1 MEIKKL
7 LESLT
12 ELSDK
17 KNLFA
22 IKSLLSQENQK
33 DIAECMEQLSADK
46 IAVVFRMLSKDVA
59 ADVFSELSPEA
70 QEIIIHSVTDSELT
84 AIIGDLWLDDAVDL
98 VEEMPAG
105 VVKRILK
112 NAPPE
117 TRALINRFLNYPE
130 DSAGSIMTAEF
141 VDLKQHMSV
150 SDAIARL
157 RTKGKDSRSVY
168 TCYVVSESRRLEGV
182 ITLRELLFAP
192 DNELVGQLMNKDVI
206 TVRTAQ
212 DKEIAAKTMM
222 KYDLI
227 TLPVVDTENRLVG
240 IITSDDVMDVIEE
253 EATEDFEKMAA
264 MQPSEKP
271 YLKTNVFA
279 LARKR
284 IGWLLILM
292 ISGMI
297 TGGILGKFEAAFSAL
312 PLLVTFIP
320 MITDT
325 GGNSGSQS
333 STLIIRGMAVGE
345 ITPRDL
351 PKVLWKE
358 LRVSLI
364 VGIVLSAVNYVRL
377 IITYPGNEGIAL
389 TVALAMLAT
398 VVLAKTA
405 GGVLP
410 IAAKLLHAD
419 PAIMAAPLITTI
431 VDAVSLV
438 CYFLI
443 AQALLPI

>member
-17 KNLFA
+17 KNLSA

-70 QEIIIHSVTDSELT
+70 QEIIIHLVTDSELT

>member
-17 KNLFA
+17 KNLSA

-117 TRALINRFLNYPE
+117 TRALINRFFNYPE

>member
-17 KNLFA
+17 KNLSA

-33 DIAECMEQLSADK
+33 DIAECMEQLPADK
-46 IAVVFRMLSKDVA
+46 IAVVFRMFSKDVA

>member
-17 KNLFA
+17 KNLSA

-33 DIAECMEQLSADK
+33 DIAECMEQLPADK

-389 TVALAMLAT
+389 TVTLAMLAT

>member
-17 KNLFA
+17 KNLSA

-33 DIAECMEQLSADK
+33 DIAECMEQLPADK

-206 TVRTAQ
+206 TLRTAQ

>member
-17 KNLFA
+17 KNLSA

-33 DIAECMEQLSADK
+33 DIAECMEQLPADK

-59 ADVFSELSPEA
+59 TDVFSELSPEA

>member
-17 KNLFA
+17 KNLSA

-33 DIAECMEQLSADK
+33 DIAECMEQLPADK

-431 VDAVSLV
+431 VDAFSLV

>member
-17 KNLFA
+17 KNLSA

-59 ADVFSELSPEA
+59 ADVFSELSPET

>member
-17 KNLFA
+17 KNLSA

-33 DIAECMEQLSADK
+33 DIAECMEQLPADK

-157 RTKGKDSRSVY
+157 RTKGKYSRSVY

>member
-17 KNLFA
+17 KNLSA

-345 ITPRDL
+345 ITPHDL

>member
-17 KNLFA
+17 KNLSA

-33 DIAECMEQLSADK
+33 DIAECMEQLPADK

>member
-17 KNLFA
+17 KNLSA

-212 DKEIAAKTMM
+212 DKEFAAKTMM

>member
-17 KNLFA
+17 KNLSA

-33 DIAECMEQLSADK
+33 DIAECMEQLPADK

-59 ADVFSELSPEA
+59 ADVFSEWSPEA

>member
-17 KNLFA
+17 KNLSA

-33 DIAECMEQLSADK
+33 DIAECMEQLPADK

-182 ITLRELLFAP
+182 ITLRELLYAP

>member
-17 KNLFA
+17 KNLSA

-33 DIAECMEQLSADK
+33 DIAECMEQLPADK

-312 PLLVTFIP
+312 PILVTFIP